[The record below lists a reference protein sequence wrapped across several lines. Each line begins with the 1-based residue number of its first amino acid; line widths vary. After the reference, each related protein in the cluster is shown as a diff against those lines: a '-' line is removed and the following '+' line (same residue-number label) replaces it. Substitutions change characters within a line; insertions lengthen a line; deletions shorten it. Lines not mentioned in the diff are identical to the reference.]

1 MNGRILWLLV
11 LALAGPVVMLPSTPA
26 VAGELVAPSADELL
40 GYVDK
45 NMTFS
50 TRTATIKMT
59 VTSPQRTRT
68 FVMQTFGRGE
78 DQSAIEYLEPA
89 RDKGT
94 KMLRRGDEM
103 WMWMPSVESVQK
115 ISGHMLRQGMMGSDL
130 SYEDMMGAAQLRDKY
145 TAKVTGAETKAGVLC
160 WRVEL
165 VAKDATVAYPKRVS
179 WIDQKSHIPI
189 SQELYAVSGM
199 LLKVWDMGDIK
210 TFDGGRQFPA
220 RMVIIDKLKQ
230 GTSTTIELTSITFG
244 VALEEETF
252 SQRWLERH

>member
-1 MNGRILWLLV
+1 MNRRFV
-11 LALAGPVVMLPSTPA
+11 LALLLASSLPTLATLPHLA
-26 VAGELVAPSADELL
+26 VAGEVAVPTADQLL
-40 GYVDK
+40 SYVDK
-45 NMTFS
+45 NMTFA

-59 VTSPQRTRT
+59 VVSPQRTRT
-68 FVMQTFGRGE
+68 FVMQTYGRGE
-78 DQSAIEYLEPA
+78 TESAIEYLDPA

-103 WMWMPSVESVQK
+103 WMWMPSVESIQK

-145 TAKVTGAETKAGVLC
+145 TAKVTGAETKNGILC
-160 WRVEL
+160 WRVEMI
-165 VAKDATVAYPKRVS
+165 AKDATVAYPKRIS

-199 LLKVWDMGDIK
+199 LLKVWDMSDIR
-210 TFDGGRQFPA
+210 TYDGGRQFPA
-220 RMVIIDKLKQ
+220 KMVIVDKLKQ
-230 GTSTTIELTSITFG
+230 GTSTTIEMTSITFG